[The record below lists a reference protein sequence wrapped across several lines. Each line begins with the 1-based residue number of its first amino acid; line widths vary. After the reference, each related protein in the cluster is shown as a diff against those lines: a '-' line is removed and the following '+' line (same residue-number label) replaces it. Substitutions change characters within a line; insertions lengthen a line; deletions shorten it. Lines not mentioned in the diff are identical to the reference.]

1 MLLGLLIGN
10 RAGQSGKIGSMKS
23 HIKSITKVLGAWI
36 CTALL
41 LLATDPAK
49 LPSALLIVPFL
60 LLFVAVYLT
69 VKEALHLL
77 RGGDGNKI
85 IGMKASRP
93 RLIAGLIA
101 AFPVLLLVLQSIGQ
115 LTTWDILM
123 VVALFI
129 VAYFYIIKASAIF
142 PGH

>member
-1 MLLGLLIGN
+1 
-10 RAGQSGKIGSMKS
+10 MKTQ
-23 HIKSITKVLGAWI
+23 IIQIAKVLGAWA
-36 CTALL
+36 CTVLL
-41 LLATDPAK
+41 LLETNPAK

-60 LLFVAVYLT
+60 FLFIAIYLT
-69 VKEALHLL
+69 VKEILHFM
-77 RGGDGNKI
+77 RGGDENKI
-85 IGMKASRP
+85 VGMNASRP

-129 VAYFYIIKASAIF
+129 IAYFYIIKSSVIF
-142 PGH
+142 PGR